1 MMSSAEN
8 FLNRSYP
15 RFVSISLQLTPLR
28 RMERKMEKRR
38 RKVRGK
44 YEKRRKSGT
53 RGDKEEEEEG
63 RRERSWM
70 TDAVECLKRQNSA
83 RR

>member
-1 MMSSAEN
+1 
-8 FLNRSYP
+8 
-15 RFVSISLQLTPLR
+15 
-28 RMERKMEKRR
+28 MEKRR

-63 RRERSWM
+63 RRRERSWM